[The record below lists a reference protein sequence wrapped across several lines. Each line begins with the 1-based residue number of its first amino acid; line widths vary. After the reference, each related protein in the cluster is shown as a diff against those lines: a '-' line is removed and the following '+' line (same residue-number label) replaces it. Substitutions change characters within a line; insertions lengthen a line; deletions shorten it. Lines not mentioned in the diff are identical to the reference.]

1 MTQAKQSS
9 ESRLQVGMTDP
20 RLNETVTCV
29 AEMDRQIAQDEIRKL
44 RRGLCP
50 LLVIMLPIS
59 ICLPCLLICM
69 YCLYRAQKNTII
81 SDVEHTQAY
90 ITESTFVYI
99 TPHLPIERAR
109 TTVPLANIATVIS
122 GGHTVTVNIKPTA
135 PEVIMNSNIPSGEG
149 VYSSYATRSI
159 KVEHIK
165 NVSEFAESMRSC
177 IKT

>member
-1 MTQAKQSS
+1 MLT
-9 ESRLQVGMTDP
+9 
-20 RLNETVTCV
+20 LNGS
-29 AEMDRQIAQDEIRKL
+29 M
-44 RRGLCP
+44 
-50 LLVIMLPIS
+50 
-59 ICLPCLLICM
+59 
-69 YCLYRAQKNTII
+69 
-81 SDVEHTQAY
+81 SD
-90 ITESTFVYI
+90 
-99 TPHLPIERAR
+99 LPIERAR